1 MPGVHALKPIFIFP
15 GKLTSGSSYVIQLTV
30 TGTDGQYGLA
40 KMQIDVLA
48 DITSCSFSLNGQ
60 SEYTELDTVRVI
72 IEIIVV
78 IMASQA
84 KVTRFGLDLTLQ

>member
-1 MPGVHALKPIFIFP
+1 MFA
-15 GKLTSGSSYVIQLTV
+15 GKLTSGSSYIVQLTV

-60 SEYTELDTVRVI
+60 SDYTELDTVRTVI
-72 IEIIVV
+72 EAVV
-78 IMASQA
+78 SIMVPQA
-84 KVTRFGLDLTLQ
+84 KVTIF